1 MLIFFNVIILMFTY
15 PLTINPANTTF
26 EAFTIERWFPKKK
39 SLLKNPKKNGPGWS
53 NPRSIC
59 KNFSRCLMVIS
70 AAYFGIELS
79 KVLDKF
85 VGLIGALFCT
95 PLGMILPTLCHLKMV
110 ARSKEEKVNDIII
123 IAFSLFIMVLCID

>member
-1 MLIFFNVIILMFTY
+1 MFTY

-26 EAFTIERWFPKKK
+26 EAWTVEKWFPKRK
-39 SLLKNPKKNGPGWS
+39 SNLKNPRKIPGWQ

-59 KNFSRCLMVIS
+59 KNFTRFLMVIS
-70 AAYFGIELS
+70 AAYLGIELS

-95 PLGMILPTLCHLKMV
+95 PLGMILPTLCHMKMV
-110 ARSKEEKVNDIII
+110 AKTKDEKISDLIII
-123 IAFSLFIMVLCID
+123 FFSLLIMVLCIE